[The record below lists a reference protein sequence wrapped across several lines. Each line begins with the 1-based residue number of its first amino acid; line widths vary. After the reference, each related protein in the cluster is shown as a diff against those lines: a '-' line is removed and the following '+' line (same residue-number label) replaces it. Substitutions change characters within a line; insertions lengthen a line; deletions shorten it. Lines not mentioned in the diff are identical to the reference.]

1 MKRLKAVLAA
11 GLAVCLAVFV
21 VRTLWWPFVY
31 DAALIRYANFL
42 MAHHLAPYR
51 EIQDYNLPGS
61 YFFDWLVTHTL
72 GVSALAW
79 RVYDLLL
86 MALASITMYRI
97 TRPYSRFA
105 GLFAA
110 MLFACFHAR
119 DGVEQ
124 AGQRDLLIVVLVL
137 MGLAL
142 AQGGRRTLRIF
153 LFGLC
158 IGLAATVKPMALVA
172 LPLLWLLPEDED
184 EASTAR
190 RNLWRELGVVLGGVV
205 IAPLAALVWL
215 GRMHAVAAFWR
226 TLTVY
231 LPFHAHLGHLRFW
244 PLLTRCIT
252 ASHGTLLV
260 LALLL
265 AFSDAA
271 FRDTRHELRRLRIFL
286 GAGMVYGLI
295 SYLAQGKG
303 YPDHRYPF
311 AAFLFL
317 FAAVEFTYALGSPG
331 MRRVV
336 GVVGLLFATVL
347 SGLSLQRALR
357 EHWPAVQVAA
367 LTSDLNALGG
377 AALSGR
383 VQCLDTV
390 DGCIETLD
398 KMQIVQSTGFVY
410 DEFLFAAP
418 DSMTAQQAAVQKN
431 LRQEFLREVQSN
443 PPQVM
448 VVMPR
453 LFPSGPYDY
462 AKLGLWPAME
472 RLLDDCYRV
481 DAERNFAAGAGYHRG
496 GYRLYLRRAACTDAN
511 SSSTKP

>member
-1 MKRLKAVLAA
+1 MKRLKAFLAVVLAV
-11 GLAVCLAVFV
+11 GLAVFV

-51 EIQDYNLPGS
+51 DIQDYNLPGS

-72 GVSALAW
+72 GFSALAW

-86 MALASITMYRI
+86 LTLAGIAMYRI

-124 AGQRDLLIVVLVL
+124 SGQRDLLIVVLVL
-137 MGLAL
+137 LGLSF
-142 AQGGRRTLRIF
+142 AQGKRRTLRLF

-158 IGLAATVKPMALVA
+158 IGLAATVKPMAIVA
-172 LPLLWLLPEDED
+172 LPLLWLLPEADD
-184 EASTAR
+184 PTAR
-190 RNLWRELGVVLGGVV
+190 QNLWRSIGVVFGGFL

-215 GRMHAVAAFWR
+215 WRMHVVAAFWR

-231 LPFHAHLGHLRFW
+231 LPFHAHLGHLGFW

-265 AFSDAA
+265 AFTDAG
-271 FRDTRHELRRLRIFL
+271 RELRRLRIFL
-286 GAGMVYGLI
+286 GAGMAYGLI
-295 SYLAQGKG
+295 SYFAQGKG

-317 FAAVEFTYALGSPG
+317 FAAVEFTHALRSPG
-331 MRRVV
+331 YRRVA

-347 SGLSLQRALR
+347 SVLSLQRALR
-357 EHWPAVQVAA
+357 EHWPGEQVAS
-367 LTSDLNALGG
+367 LTHDLNALGG
-377 AALSGR
+377 HALSGS

-398 KMQIVQSTGFVY
+398 AMQLVQSTGFVY

-418 DSMTAQQAAVQKN
+418 STMTTQQAAAQKS
-431 LRQEFLREVQSN
+431 LRREILAKLQSN
-443 PPQVM
+443 LPQVI
-448 VVMPR
+448 VAMPR
-453 LFPSGPYDY
+453 LFPSGPDHY

-472 RLLDDCYRV
+472 TLLDRCYQL
-481 DAERNFAAGAGYHRG
+481 DAERNFPAGAGYHRA
-496 GYRLYLRRAACTDAN
+496 GYRLYLRQPVCTDAT
-511 SSSTKP
+511 SSAAKP

>member
-1 MKRLKAVLAA
+1 MKRLKAVLAVVLA
-11 GLAVCLAVFV
+11 VGLAIFV

-51 EIQDYNLPGS
+51 DIQDYNLPGS
-61 YFFDWLVTHTL
+61 YFFDSLVTHTL

-79 RVYDLLL
+79 RAYDLLL
-86 MALASITMYRI
+86 LTLAGIAMHRI
-97 TRPYSRFA
+97 VRPYSRFA

-110 MLFACFHAR
+110 MVFACFHAR

-124 AGQRDLLIVVLVL
+124 SGQRDLLMVVLVL
-137 MGLAL
+137 AGLTL
-142 AQGGRRTLRIF
+142 AAQTGRRTLRIF

-158 IGLAATVKPMALVA
+158 VGLAATVKPMAIVA
-172 LPLLWLLPEDED
+172 LPLLWLLPDAD
-184 EASTAR
+184 APTAQK
-190 RNLWRELGVVLGGVV
+190 NSWYSMGVVLSGFL

-215 GRMHAVAAFWR
+215 WRMHAVAAFWR

-231 LPFHAHLGHLRFW
+231 LPFHAHLGHLGFW
-244 PLLTRCIT
+244 PLLTHCIT

-265 AFSDAA
+265 AFTDPAL
-271 FRDTRHELRRLRIFL
+271 RDTGRELHRLRIFL
-286 GAGMVYGLI
+286 GAGMVYGLV
-295 SYLAQGKG
+295 SYFVQAKG

-317 FAAVEFTYALGSPG
+317 FAAVEFTHALRTPG
-331 MRRVV
+331 CRRVV
-336 GVVGLLFATVL
+336 GVVGLLFATML
-347 SGLSLQRALR
+347 SGLSLKRALR
-357 EHWPAVQVAA
+357 EHWPGEQVTL

-377 AALSGR
+377 RALSNK

-398 KMQIVQSTGFVY
+398 DMRLIQSTGFVY

-418 DSMTAQQAAVQKN
+418 NTMTTQQAAVQSR
-431 LRQEFLREVQSN
+431 LRREFIEHLQSN
-443 PPQVM
+443 LPLVM

-453 LFPSGPYDY
+453 LFPAGPYHY

-472 RLLDDCYRV
+472 VLLDRCYRLN
-481 DAERNFAAGAGYHRG
+481 AERNFPAGAGYHRA
-496 GYRLYLRRAACTDAN
+496 GYRLYLRQPACAEAT
-511 SSSTKP
+511 SSVAKP